1 MKPVNVSS
9 QAQVTDLEEFVL
21 EENIKMLGPY
31 VM

>member
-9 QAQVTDLEEFVL
+9 QAQVTDFEEFALEET
-21 EENIKMLGPY
+21 IKMLVPY